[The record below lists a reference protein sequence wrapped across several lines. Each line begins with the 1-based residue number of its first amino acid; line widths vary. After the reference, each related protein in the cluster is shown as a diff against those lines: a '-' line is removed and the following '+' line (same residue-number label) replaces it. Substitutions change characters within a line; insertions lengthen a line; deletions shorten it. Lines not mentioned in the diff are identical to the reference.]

1 MSTFLKSEQAV
12 SDFAAAF
19 TAVLP
24 AYAAAA
30 RPAVSAQGG
39 AVALGIGSGDF
50 AKQARAAATRP
61 VRPISVY
68 RDRMSATGLNGTTN
82 GKGHRPRELPL

>member
-1 MSTFLKSEQAV
+1 MSTFLKIEQAA

-24 AYAAAA
+24 AYAAA

-39 AVALGIGSGDF
+39 AVALCIGSGDL
-50 AKQARAAATRP
+50 AKQARVAGTRP
-61 VRPISVY
+61 ARPISVH